1 MDRPAKLEVMAQQAP
16 RLLVQGYL
24 FAIQSCLCLDSDE
37 DVVTQQKRGVV
48 KVVVVVG
55 VTLIVA
61 ATKLSGAGHTSF
73 PRN

>member
-1 MDRPAKLEVMAQQAP
+1 MVRPAGLEVMAQQAP

-37 DVVTQQKRGVV
+37 DVVTHQKRGVV
-48 KVVVVVG
+48 KVVVVG